1 MQYELANEDKT
12 ATLAAV
18 YNTTTTINIS
28 MLEYLLLFC
37 FSFIGEQMQ
46 M

>member
-28 MLEYLLLFC
+28 MLEYLLLFA
-37 FSFIGEQMQ
+37 FLSLGRQMQ